1 MTWRTHLTAGV
12 LFTVPLVLLMGN
24 EIAPALLGA
33 MFGSL
38 LPDLDAYE
46 SRLGNY
52 EIGKVK
58 PFKPVS
64 RTLFY
69 LLGHRGVLHSLFG
82 TALLGGVCLLS
93 LILLFSRT
101 EAEALLPL
109 VSSVIGLLLG
119 YLSHLFMDGCTLMG
133 IPLWWPDKKRFHF
146 LPKGYRFTTGSP
158 AEFTLLWVLGTITV
172 LLLLP
177 LLTSL

>member
-12 LFTVPLVLLMGN
+12 LLTIPLVLLMGN
-24 EIAPALLGA
+24 GMAPALLGA

-52 EIGKVK
+52 KVGKVK
-58 PFKPVS
+58 PFKLVS
-64 RTLFY
+64 RTWFY

-82 TALLGGVCLLS
+82 TALLGGICLLL

-101 EAEALLPL
+101 EPETLLPL
-109 VSSVIGLLLG
+109 ISSVIGLLLG

-133 IPLWWPDKKRFHF
+133 IPLWWPDKKRVHF

>member
-12 LFTVPLVLLMGN
+12 LFTVPLVLLMGDGM
-24 EIAPALLGA
+24 APALLGA

-52 EIGKVK
+52 KVGKVK

-64 RTLFY
+64 KTLFY

-82 TALLGGVCLLS
+82 TALLGAICLLS
-93 LILLFSRT
+93 IILLIPSIDSET
-101 EAEALLPL
+101 LLLL

-133 IPLWWPDKKRFHF
+133 IPLWWPDKKRVHF
-146 LPKGYRFTTGSP
+146 LPKGYRFTTGSS
-158 AEFTLLWVLGTITV
+158 AEFTLFWVLGTITV
-172 LLLLP
+172 FLLLP
-177 LLTSL
+177 LLTSI

>member
-1 MTWRTHLTAGV
+1 MTWRTHLATGV
-12 LFTVPLVLLMGN
+12 LFTAPLVLLVGTPLV
-24 EIAPALLGA
+24 PALLGA

-52 EIGKVK
+52 KIGKVK

-64 RTLFY
+64 RMLFY

-82 TALLGGVCLLS
+82 TALLGAICLLP
-93 LILLFSRT
+93 LILLSSRT
-101 EAEALLPL
+101 ESETLLPL

-119 YLSHLFMDGCTLMG
+119 YLSHLVMDGCTLMG
-133 IPLWWPDKKRFHF
+133 IPLWWPDKRRVHF
-146 LPKGYRFTTGSP
+146 LPKGFRFTTGSP
-158 AEFTLLWVLGTITV
+158 AEFTLFWVLGTITV

-177 LLTSL
+177 LLISL